1 MIGTKGYYT
10 NPSTHIHRSMALW
23 DDVGYSLDIPWNSVY
38 SAGWQFAKPSHADG
52 VVWGYERKM
61 ITRPD
66 PEYYAADGMIRSNII
81 PEINIH
87 DPIYSFDRSQYTYDI

>member
-10 NPSTHIHRSMALW
+10 NDSTHIHRSMALW

-38 SAGWQFAKPSHADG
+38 TAGWQFAKPSHADG

-61 ITRPD
+61 IICSSLRAQFTQLLTCLCQEDDNWQVCPRLF
-66 PEYYAADGMIRSNII
+66 S
-81 PEINIH
+81 
-87 DPIYSFDRSQYTYDI
+87 SKTFQ